1 MNLKLANEIASNVLQ
16 SVQPYGS
23 YLTENPIKHIKIVP
37 IIIEGLDC
45 VGKNTLSNSILSKIK
60 EETDD
65 VIMLSFPDYT
75 SESGNEILQI
85 LHMEGTRS
93 ALLEQKLWT
102 LMIRN
107 RMEALAKL
115 RDTYDVEKD
124 SGRKYYLILDRF
136 FLSNLAYGVE
146 PQDKSE
152 LLELINDS
160 PVYKLAEFESDTY
173 FKFFNN
179 NGEGVSIILSYNE
192 NDPDKA
198 YIPGL
203 EELIKK
209 SIAIHKEFLDKKENK
224 DSNENMKKQAI
235 VSSIYDLEGIDRKFH
250 KVKHF
255 LRYRPNESLSDDAEA
270 RIIPQIME
278 ALK

>member
-1 MNLKLANEIASNVLQ
+1 MNLRLANEIASNVLQ

-23 YLTENPIKHIKIVP
+23 YLTENPIKYIKIVP

-124 SGRKYYLILDRF
+124 TGRRYYLILDRF

-250 KVKHF
+250 KVKYF
-255 LRYRPNESLSDDAEA
+255 LRYRPNESLSDDAES
-270 RIIPQIME
+270 RIVPEIME
-278 ALK
+278 VIK

>member
-1 MNLKLANEIASNVLQ
+1 MNLRLANEIASNVLQ

-23 YLTENPIKHIKIVP
+23 YLTENPIKNIKIIP

-124 SGRKYYLILDRF
+124 FGRRYYLIFDRF

-209 SIAIHKEFLDKKENK
+209 SISIHKEFLDKKENK

-250 KVKHF
+250 KVKYF
-255 LRYRPNESLSDDAEA
+255 FRYRPNESLSDDAES

-278 ALK
+278 VLK

>member
-1 MNLKLANEIASNVLQ
+1 
-16 SVQPYGS
+16 
-23 YLTENPIKHIKIVP
+23 
-37 IIIEGLDC
+37 
-45 VGKNTLSNSILSKIK
+45 
-60 EETDD
+60 
-65 VIMLSFPDYT
+65 
-75 SESGNEILQI
+75 
-85 LHMEGTRS
+85 MEGTRS

-250 KVKHF
+250 KVKTF

-278 ALK
+278 VLK

>member
-23 YLTENPIKHIKIVP
+23 YLTENPIKYIKIVP

-115 RDTYDVEKD
+115 RDTYDAEKD
-124 SGRKYYLILDRF
+124 SGRRYYLILDRF

-250 KVKHF
+250 KVKTF
-255 LRYRPNESLSDDAEA
+255 LRYRPNESLSDDAES
-270 RIIPQIME
+270 RIVPEIME
-278 ALK
+278 VIK

>member
-1 MNLKLANEIASNVLQ
+1 MNLRLANEIASNVLQ

-23 YLTENPIKHIKIVP
+23 YLTENPIKYIKIVP

-124 SGRKYYLILDRF
+124 FGRKYYLILDRF

-250 KVKHF
+250 KVKTF
-255 LRYRPNESLSDDAEA
+255 LRYRPNESLSDDAES
-270 RIIPQIME
+270 RIVPEIME
-278 ALK
+278 VLK

>member
-1 MNLKLANEIASNVLQ
+1 MSLRLANEIASNVLQ

-23 YLTENPIKHIKIVP
+23 YLTENPIKYIKIVP

-160 PVYKLAEFESDTY
+160 PAYKLAEFESDTY

-250 KVKHF
+250 KVKTF
-255 LRYRPNESLSDDAEA
+255 LRYRPNESLSDDAES

-278 ALK
+278 VIK

>member
-1 MNLKLANEIASNVLQ
+1 MNLRLANEIASNVLQ

-23 YLTENPIKHIKIVP
+23 YLTENPIKCIKIVP

-124 SGRKYYLILDRF
+124 FGRKYYLILDRF

-250 KVKHF
+250 KVKTF
-255 LRYRPNESLSDDAEA
+255 LRYRPNESLSDDAES
-270 RIIPQIME
+270 RIVPEIME
-278 ALK
+278 VIK